1 MRFDHVSVPCRD
13 LEEGLA
19 FFVDLLGG
27 ELCVHTPIFAEVR
40 IGGALLGFGTKNP
53 SFMRESTEYPHI
65 GFVVD
70 AAEMAEMQER
80 LRRHGIPTSN
90 CWTRGGVEAL
100 LFFRDPSGN
109 VFELV
114 CPSGFPDA
122 QALPRGP
129 AAGHGTT
136 VDVDAIA
143 YDAWQH
149 PATKRSREVVPA
161 R

>member
-13 LEEGLA
+13 LEEGLS

-27 ELCVHTPIFAEVR
+27 ELRVLTPIFAEVR
-40 IGGALLGFGTKNP
+40 IGGSLLGFGTKNP
-53 SFMRESTEYPHI
+53 SFMLASTEYPHI

-70 AAEMAEMQER
+70 AAEMTELKER
-80 LRRHGIPTSN
+80 LTRHGIPTSN

-100 LFFRDPSGN
+100 MFFRDPSGN

-114 CPSGFPDA
+114 CPQGFPDA
-122 QALPRGP
+122 DALPRGP
-129 AAGHGTT
+129 AAGHGIS

-143 YDAWQH
+143 YDAWQ
-149 PATKRSREVVPA
+149 PPETKGPRYVK
-161 R
+161 